1 MWMLMDLPF
10 QATGEVRGERQAI
23 QHVRPMDYSCS
34 MDGVS
39 QTFDT
44 SGSRDVDVNVNVNRE
59 RGRDSLNTATAAHA
73 SDTPAGMSST
83 SGGLTAPGP
92 DSRITHYPP
101 GPSLK
106 PALWVLGLAASIL
119 VIGAIASGVFGGSG
133 YVAAPARVSR
143 SGISGISAVPA
154 VSFLK
159 AMESNGQPPLNV
171 IYTITVPGGTVTQ
184 GIVTTPGHP
193 TSYDKAMAF
202 VSRTGQQQ
210 IIDFYSK
217 QLPLHGWSLVSK
229 GPVGGSRAYYLIAR
243 ANGND
248 GEFWEL
254 GVTIYPTSFSPTKLL
269 PRSVTRNGYTHFVM
283 RMFPVSSEAAS

>member
-1 MWMLMDLPF
+1 
-10 QATGEVRGERQAI
+10 
-23 QHVRPMDYSCS
+23 

-39 QTFDT
+39 QAFDT
-44 SGSRDVDVNVNVNRE
+44 PGSRDT
-59 RGRDSLNTATAAHA
+59 GTDSLNTATAAHA
-73 SDTPAGMSST
+73 SGIPASASNAAGMPGT
-83 SGGLTAPGP
+83 PGGLTAPDP
-92 DSRITHYPP
+92 DSRITRYPP

-106 PALWVLGLAASIL
+106 PAMWVLGLAASIL

-159 AMESNGQPPLNV
+159 AIESNGQPPLNV
-171 IYTITVPGGTVTQ
+171 IYAITVPGGTVAQ

-202 VSRTGQQQ
+202 VSRAGQQQ
-210 IIDFYSK
+210 IIDFYST
-217 QLPLHGWSLVSK
+217 QLPLHRWSLVSK
-229 GPVGGSRAYYLIAR
+229 GTSSGSRAYYLIAR
-243 ANGND
+243 ANGSD

-254 GVTIYPTSFSPTKLL
+254 GITIYPTSFSPDRLL
-269 PRSVTRNGYTHFVM
+269 PRAATRNGDTHFVM
-283 RMFPVSSEAAS
+283 RLFPVSSEAAS